1 MRELPK
7 TAPTNL
13 KFRIPENLYHILN
26 GVHIASKPL
35 VERMLKNR
43 SEDTT
48 KFYPEIPSVISK
60 ALISKYQKNLKCRA
74 VKNLVIPICGD
85 KGKQVKLVDGGI
97 RIPALFKKEVLLV
110 VFPKKIDGFI
120 RSVEFFKRDN
130 VWYGSLCYNTPV
142 EATIETVGFVGVDR
156 NSVGNVAVF
165 ADSVTGTVRKLGIC
179 PARTKAVMRGRRK
192 NLQKARKFRLLKKLR
207 LKQSR
212 RMTHENH
219 RASKSIVDYAAKH
232 RRTVVIEDL
241 SGVKSEKSKIRRYSE
256 KNNWAYAQLETF
268 LRYKCALRGVPI
280 IEVSAAFTSQDCS
293 RCGKRHKPSGKVYR
307 CGSCGQTSHRDV
319 NAAFNIARRVS
330 CIGGGSGVLDVA
342 PLRRIG
348 KAQTGKAGGT

>member
-1 MRELPK
+1 MGLPSEM
-7 TAPTNL
+7 TPVTL
-13 KFRIPENLYHILN
+13 KVRIPERLHSILN
-26 GVHIASKPL
+26 GVHTASKPL
-35 VERMLKNR
+35 VERMLRNR
-43 SEDTT
+43 AQNST

-74 VKNLVIPICGD
+74 VQNLVIPICGD
-85 KGKQVKLVDGGI
+85 KGKVIKLVEGGI
-97 RIPALFKKEVLLV
+97 RIPVLFKKEVLPA
-110 VFPKKIDGFI
+110 VFPKKIEGFV
-120 RSVEFFKRDN
+120 RSVEFFKRKN

-142 EATIETVGFVGVDR
+142 EATIETVGFIGVDR

-232 RRTVVIEDL
+232 RRTVVIENL

-293 RCGKRHKPSGKVYR
+293 RCGKRHKPSGKVYH

-330 CIGGGSGVLDVA
+330 CIGGGSGVLEVA

-348 KAQTGKAGGT
+348 KAQTGKASGT